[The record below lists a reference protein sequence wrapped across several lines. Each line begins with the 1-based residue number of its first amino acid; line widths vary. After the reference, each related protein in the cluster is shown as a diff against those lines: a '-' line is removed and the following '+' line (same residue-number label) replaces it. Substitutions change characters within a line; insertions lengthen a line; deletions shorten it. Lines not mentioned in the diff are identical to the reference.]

1 MVEFVP
7 VDLSIMNKDIENLDD
22 SPILTRLES
31 VSRGGK
37 KHKSWNNLES
47 AMLGLK
53 SLKSQ
58 VEKEKVYNTE
68 AMVILKR
75 QIKKDVDN
83 EIQWIEAKILDTSNK
98 PQYGADQSKY
108 TL

>member
-1 MVEFVP
+1 
-7 VDLSIMNKDIENLDD
+7 
-22 SPILTRLES
+22 
-31 VSRGGK
+31 
-37 KHKSWNNLES
+37 
-47 AMLGLK
+47 MLGLK

-83 EIQWIEAKILDTSNK
+83 EIQ
-98 PQYGADQSKY
+98 
-108 TL
+108 